1 MSIVELGS
9 PAHELKRALLL
20 CSLQCVRSSDA
31 CRALFHEDYKRVL
44 IGSVKHSASVSPRE
58 AKQPCVLSTYVYFQ
72 TDTRGTAGAGQV
84 AADVSQ
90 AAVVSSPAPRSGTA
104 EDARPALRAPRP
116 HGHRSSE
123 SPAWSCPCRCASSCD
138 ARPASGA
145 HYARVDKALY
155 QGNQFKCRDGS
166 FVISI
171 KQVNDDYCDC
181 PDGSDEPGAPRSVVF
196 WCASLDS
203 QTPKVPLR
211 ARTARS
217 GARTRV

>member
-1 MSIVELGS
+1 MSCTFPRRLQAGANRLRSNTLRLSRHERRS
-9 PAHELKRALLL
+9 NPAYCPLT
-20 CSLQCVRSSDA
+20 
-31 CRALFHEDYKRVL
+31 
-44 IGSVKHSASVSPRE
+44 
-58 AKQPCVLSTYVYFQ
+58 STSRP
-72 TDTRGTAGAGQV
+72 TRGTAGAGQV

-138 ARPASGA
+138 AARPASGA